1 MNKKLWIAGAVGLVW
16 AFGVSSYI
24 NGQNKDQIDLARAD
38 RAEYSARKAEE
49 TAARHAR
56 VQAESDAQ
64 SYKSSLEVAAKMAV
78 RNSRKDPDSAVFRD
92 ENGRCGMVNSKNS
105 FGGYTG
111 FKRYISNG
119 DLVRVEGENA
129 TPEQMSEFW
138 QKLCT

>member
-1 MNKKLWIAGAVGLVW
+1 MNKKLWMAGAVGLVW

-24 NGQNKDQIDLARAD
+24 NSQNKDQIDQSM
-38 RAEYSARKAEE
+38 AEYAEQRAKKAEAA
-49 TAARHAR
+49 AARHAQ
-56 VQAESDAQ
+56 VKAESDAQ

-78 RNSRKDPDSAVFRD
+78 LATRKDPESARF
-92 ENGRCGMVNSKNS
+92 EGQNGRCGMVNSKNS
-105 FGGYTG
+105 FGGYAG

-138 QKLCT
+138 QKYCT

>member
-1 MNKKLWIAGAVGLVW
+1 MNKRLWIAGAVGLVW
-16 AFGVSSYI
+16 AFGVSSYMSD
-24 NGQNKDQIDLARAD
+24 QDKDRIDQSRAD
-38 RAEYSARKAEE
+38 RAEYSAKKAEE

-56 VQAESDAQ
+56 VKSESDAQ
-64 SYKSSLEVAAKMAV
+64 SYKSQLEVAAKMAV

-92 ENGRCGMVNSKNS
+92 ANGRCGLVNAKNS

-119 DLVRVEGENA
+119 DLVRVEGENT

-138 QKLCT
+138 QKYCT